1 MNGAKPFYISPNG
14 GVIFCFRGDSGR
26 VFRSCFHS
34 RCIYATDLH
43 TAKSYLNNLESNM
56 SHRDKTPFVHPEQR
70 KTTLKWNSNGE
81 LSSIDMARIL
91 DCLRNPELT
100 ECTLSSE
107 VVDYGWNQT
116 KAFNSKLLTSNS

>member
-1 MNGAKPFYISPNG
+1 
-14 GVIFCFRGDSGR
+14 
-26 VFRSCFHS
+26 
-34 RCIYATDLH
+34 
-43 TAKSYLNNLESNM
+43 M